1 MAGIA
6 KSIDE
11 RITCFVDDIK
21 DDCSKFN
28 FFFFNFDYSS
38 HCSFSGELENF
49 FDFGIGE
56 FFLASNFFQD
66 YSYDMI
72 LLFSAIM
79 PIIVTPIT
87 DIKQRQLNATE
98 IIRIICTHPAIAP
111 HLMELLTTRL
121 VEGKIFLGPF

>member
-1 MAGIA
+1 
-6 KSIDE
+6 
-11 RITCFVDDIK
+11 
-21 DDCSKFN
+21 
-28 FFFFNFDYSS
+28 
-38 HCSFSGELENF
+38 
-49 FDFGIGE
+49 
-56 FFLASNFFQD
+56 
-66 YSYDMI
+66 MI